1 MDLMGRPLNYRWK
14 VTESE
19 KKEDNDSRAPN
30 PHQTVPKPPPGFQQ
44 QAAQQMQ
51 HQEPSEGPTLCF
63 LAAIVKVLL
72 VEEETKLQN
81 DNHLRYMPLN
91 AVAEFLMVSSM
102 YQTNTEQRTKGTLFC
117 YRTFCEA
124 AHSRSRTAM
133 PMRLRVVRM
142 EPSLRTMSCLLIGVT
157 ALRRGLG

>member
-1 MDLMGRPLNYRWK
+1 MDLMGRPLNYRWN

-19 KKEDNDSRAPN
+19 KKENNDSRAPN
-30 PHQTVPKPPPGFQQ
+30 PHQMLPKSPPGFQQ

-81 DNHLRYMPLN
+81 DNYSDMSPWN
-91 AVAEFLMVSSM
+91 AVAELLMVSSL
-102 YQTNTEQRTKGTLFC
+102 YQTNTE
-117 YRTFCEA
+117 
-124 AHSRSRTAM
+124 
-133 PMRLRVVRM
+133 
-142 EPSLRTMSCLLIGVT
+142 
-157 ALRRGLG
+157 